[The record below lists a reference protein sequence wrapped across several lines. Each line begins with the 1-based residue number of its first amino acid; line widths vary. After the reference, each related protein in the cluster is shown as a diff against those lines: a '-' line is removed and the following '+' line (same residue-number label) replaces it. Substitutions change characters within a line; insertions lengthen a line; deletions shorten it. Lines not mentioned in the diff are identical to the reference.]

1 MFMYCYYKTINSF
14 MGRIAMDIVT
24 LMKEK
29 NTEYLRLVNNAQN
42 EEKDISLELNNLKI
56 EIKNTE
62 HLYTAK
68 IDEISQKLNQDIEN
82 TINQAEEDIKGTLIA
97 LKRKKTAIS
106 KSEKQR
112 QVDIR
117 KKYEEIIEELDL
129 RHQKQLKKIKAIYSR
144 QTQDVEEEYQT
155 QLFVLN
161 NSRQVSNEMGVINS
175 EISNQEIERQ
185 VKFLL
190 DKQSKL
196 RNEIVAEL
204 SDYEDVLK
212 TALRFSNNSI
222 SSNPQ
227 LISIIRQYYEVASEM
242 EALRNSHI
250 VVSSV
255 GEAEIFYARRKA
267 DIDAK
272 YNADK
277 EEIDSWYQQSLREEN
292 EKYEAEKN
300 RILGLQSKELDSN
313 TSVEEMQRGVDAELQ
328 RKTAEFDKLS
338 KRLVSE
344 LKHEAQAKIST
355 LQEEKAKKLEVL
367 LREKDLLTQKL
378 NDIKNKNEAVIG
390 DFLEKTKIEMDAI
403 LAIPCDYAIGEKKD
417 LSAINELPEQI
428 CIGKFVTKIDDCE
441 LSKVLYGTKQIGYN
455 NPIMLDVRNSGNIII
470 NASATDETL
479 YRVVCGLT
487 MKYMEEFPLGA
498 LKVHFVDVN
507 QHNWFYK
514 IRNTFLRQDTPLCKQ
529 LITNDSRA
537 YSRIETINKN
547 DCESIMLLL
556 GGNIQDMF
564 DLYDIDKTHAFHL
577 FVISSGFA
585 ELISSGNSETLYTLK
600 NLMGTHGKTC
610 GIRFIVV
617 NDYTENERT
626 DIKKKQ
632 LISEILNQ
640 DIIFDLKE
648 DSFLFNNKIV
658 DITCIKENNAD
669 YFIEKQCTT
678 MANMLAQKQANEISY
693 EQIGFGETPTDKYS
707 SVLDIPIGMYGT
719 NRFSL
724 PLNCGGSGPQNQ
736 GCIILGRA
744 RRGKSSIFHSLIIN
758 GSMKYSPDDLEF
770 WILDF
775 KAGAA
780 AKLYKTANIPHVSLL
795 SQKNKIGDA
804 FCLLKLLETEMYRRL
819 DLINEA
825 GEKAGGMIFNSLSAY
840 NKFADTPAYNGEHLG
855 RIVVLMDEA
864 QHMFSEEGN
873 GRVEEDAAYGITSLI
888 ATITSMGAVTGI
900 HLIIIAQDFEER
912 GKSYLLRDNFVQ
924 KINARITFS
933 LSPEALQNSSF
944 GEEFLALKSNIDAL
958 GKGETYARYMNGTQ
972 PQKVKMAFCDEQKFQ
987 TYFEQIRTR
996 HKKKCNLRII
1006 GDNSPLLLQ
1015 SVSSVE
1021 QLDFDALL
1029 KAPKIHRIDGFE
1041 RYRFIYGE
1049 DCYSLNPAEIVVDSN
1064 AQSTTVIAGAN
1075 IRMSSSVVCSILYG
1089 VSKLRQKNIYFCK
1102 GQGRG
1107 TIIDNTLS
1115 QLSDDA
1121 GVCSYKAVDIDHMIK
1136 DLYDEYLQR
1145 KKRLEEGIFVGD
1157 NVPIFVF
1164 ITDVNSID
1172 KVKTNREIGR
1182 LLVSNSVNKDK
1193 LNTQH
1198 PNQGAIYEISENDP
1212 DEYVDP
1218 DDIEGDIFDQ
1228 ICTDLALVADDEQQM
1243 LTEENVEEYDEVLDR
1258 IGDRTIAKV
1267 LEELCSD
1274 GNAVNMF
1281 FVLTVTDLTNQSL
1294 GNIFTDA
1301 RNQIVFN
1308 SAPKNIYFKE
1318 SSSIINNM
1326 LKQTQ
1331 PEKKE
1336 TTQSLAVSCIDG
1348 NVSKV
1353 RPVLH

>member
-1 MFMYCYYKTINSF
+1 
-14 MGRIAMDIVT
+14 MDIVT
-24 LMKEK
+24 LMRER
-29 NTEYLRLVNNAQN
+29 NSEYLQLVNNAQN
-42 EEKDISLELNNLKI
+42 EEKNISLELNNLKI
-56 EIKNTE
+56 EIENTE

-68 IDEISQKLNQDIEN
+68 IDEISRNLNRDIEN
-82 TINQAEEDIKGTLIA
+82 TINQTEDDIKGTLIA
-97 LKRKKTAIS
+97 LKRKKTAINE
-106 KSEKQR
+106 SEKQR
-112 QVDIR
+112 QADIT
-117 KKYEEIIEELDL
+117 KKYEEIIEELDF

-161 NSRQVSNEMGVINS
+161 NSRQVSNELGVINS

-190 DKQSKL
+190 DRQSKL

-204 SDYEDVLK
+204 SDYEEVLK

-222 SSNPQ
+222 GSNPQ
-227 LISIIRQYYEVASEM
+227 LISIIRQYYEVTSEI

-250 VVSSV
+250 VVSSD
-255 GEAEIFYARRKA
+255 GEAETFYARRKA

-277 EEIDSWYQQSLREEN
+277 EEIDSWYQQSLQEEN
-292 EKYEAEKN
+292 KKYEAEKN

-313 TSVEEMQRGVDAELQ
+313 TSVEEMQRSVDAELQ
-328 RKTAEFDKLS
+328 KKTAEFDKLS
-338 KRLVSE
+338 ERLVSE
-344 LKHEAQAKIST
+344 LKHEAQVKIST
-355 LQEEKAKKLEVL
+355 LQEEKTKKLEVL

-378 NDIKNKNEAVIG
+378 HDIKNKNEAVIG

-403 LAIPCDYAIGEKKD
+403 LAIPCDYEIGEKKD
-417 LSAINELPEQI
+417 LSAINELPEKI

-455 NPIMLDVRNSGNIII
+455 NPVVLDVRNGGNVII
-470 NASATDETL
+470 NAPTIDENNETL
-479 YRVVCGLT
+479 YRVLCGLT
-487 MKYMEEFPLGA
+487 VKCLEEFPLGA
-498 LKVHFVDVN
+498 LKVHFVDAN

-514 IRNTFLRQDTPLCKQ
+514 IRNAFLRQDTPLCKQ

-537 YSRIETINKN
+537 YSRIETINKH
-547 DCESIMLLL
+547 DCESIMLLM
-556 GGNIQDMF
+556 GENVQDMF
-564 DLYDIDKTHAFHL
+564 DLYDVDKTHAFHL

-600 NLMGTHGKTC
+600 NLMGTRGKTC
-610 GIRFIVV
+610 GVRFIVV
-617 NDYTENERT
+617 NDYTEIERI

-640 DIIFDLKE
+640 DIIFDCKE

-658 DITCIKENNAD
+658 DITCIKEENAD
-669 YFIEKQCTT
+669 CFIEKQCTT
-678 MANMLAQKQANEISY
+678 MANMLAKKQANIISY

-707 SVLDIPIGMYGT
+707 PVLDIPIGMYGT

-744 RRGKSSIFHSLIIN
+744 RRGKSSVFHSLIIN

-804 FCLLKLLETEMYRRL
+804 FCLLKLLEAEMYRRI

-825 GEKAGGMIFNSLSAY
+825 GEKAGGIVFNSLSSY
-840 NKFADTPAYNGEHLG
+840 NKFADSPAYNGEHLG

-864 QHMFSEEGN
+864 QEMFGEKSN
-873 GRVEEDAAYGITSLI
+873 GLVEEDAARRITSLI
-888 ATITSMGAVTGI
+888 ATITSLGAVAGI
-900 HLIIIAQDFEER
+900 HLIIIAQDFEEQ

-958 GKGETYARYMNGTQ
+958 GNGETYARYMNGTQ

-987 TYFEQIRTR
+987 MYFEQIRTR

-1015 SVSSVE
+1015 STSSVE
-1021 QLDFDALL
+1021 QLDFDTLL
-1029 KAPKIHRIDGFE
+1029 KAPKINQIDGFE

-1064 AQSTTVIAGAN
+1064 AQSTTVIAGSN

-1089 VSKLRQKNIYFCK
+1089 VSKLIQKNIHICK
-1102 GQGRG
+1102 GQGRN
-1107 TIIDNTLS
+1107 TIIDNALS
-1115 QLSDDA
+1115 QLSDAKDFNL
-1121 GVCSYKAVDIDHMIK
+1121 YKATDIDYMIK
-1136 DLYDEYLQR
+1136 ELYGEYLRR
-1145 KKRLEEGIFVGD
+1145 KKHLEEETFTYEEA
-1157 NVPIFVF
+1157 PIFTF

-1172 KVKTNREIGR
+1172 KVKTQREIGEM
-1182 LLVSNSVNKDK
+1182 LDYNGVNK
-1193 LNTQH
+1193 NN
-1198 PNQGAIYEISENDP
+1198 PNNQVPKQGVIYDISEDDP
-1212 DEYVDP
+1212 DEYIDP
-1218 DDIEGDIFDQ
+1218 DDIDSDIFDQ
-1228 ICTDLALVADDEQQM
+1228 LGTDLASVADNEQQM
-1243 LTEENVEEYDEVLDR
+1243 FTEQGHDGYDEILDR
-1258 IGDRTIAKV
+1258 IGNRTIANV

-1318 SSSIINNM
+1318 SSSIINDM

-1336 TTQSLAVSCIDG
+1336 ATQSLAVSCIDG